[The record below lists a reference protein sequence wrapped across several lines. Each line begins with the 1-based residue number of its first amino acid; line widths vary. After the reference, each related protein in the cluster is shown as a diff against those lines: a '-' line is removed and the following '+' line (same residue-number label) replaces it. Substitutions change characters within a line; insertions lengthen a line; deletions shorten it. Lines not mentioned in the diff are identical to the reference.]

1 MTPKAYESWK
11 ASSGVAA
18 ATAAARWKRKA
29 LTSTAVA
36 PAATDASADE
46 LAAFFDMSAG
56 TAVQPAQ
63 PQRQPQQAAEEATRE
78 IKEHAESP
86 EPDLEAALPPV
97 LELQPEQSPQQ
108 QSPQQQPLQPQPQ
121 PQPQPS
127 QQPELEPQQPEPEH
141 VLEPQL
147 NESAPARQLLHRPN
161 AELRPEPEP
170 VLQLQPEQEPQRSE
184 PVHARTSPRWV
195 MDEETV
201 GCMLCTAEF
210 NFWTRRHHCRYCGVL
225 VCGDCLAPGQIH
237 SDRWLSEEDGRSLL
251 HDAGPDG
258 FTRAIQVCST
268 CSKLAPAEIR
278 QRADADKTQRRRSAA
293 RERAEK
299 DAALLDKAQLNAV
312 RIDELQQ
319 KATVA
324 GVSVSR
330 VGKAQD
336 TSSPRR
342 ALVALVIEANL
353 LSSQLTVDEIRRPLA
368 AVRPT

>member
-1 MTPKAYESWK
+1 
-11 ASSGVAA
+11 
-18 ATAAARWKRKA
+18 
-29 LTSTAVA
+29 
-36 PAATDASADE
+36 
-46 LAAFFDMSAG
+46 
-56 TAVQPAQ
+56 
-63 PQRQPQQAAEEATRE
+63 
-78 IKEHAESP
+78 
-86 EPDLEAALPPV
+86 
-97 LELQPEQSPQQ
+97 
-108 QSPQQQPLQPQPQ
+108 
-121 PQPQPS
+121 
-127 QQPELEPQQPEPEH
+127 
-141 VLEPQL
+141 
-147 NESAPARQLLHRPN
+147 
-161 AELRPEPEP
+161 
-170 VLQLQPEQEPQRSE
+170 
-184 PVHARTSPRWV
+184 
-195 MDEETV
+195 
-201 GCMLCTAEF
+201 
-210 NFWTRRHHCRYCGVL
+210 
-225 VCGDCLAPGQIH
+225 
-237 SDRWLSEEDGRSLL
+237 LSEEDGRSLL